1 MKRIVP
7 VIAILLAVA
16 AFWFRGAW
24 LPQASGSKTY
34 LGSVEAKFIL
44 VGALSSGRLTEVKAI
59 KGAKVAK
66 GEPLFRLDSSVADTL
81 IAQAEAAVKTAEA
94 NLADLEVGKR
104 PEELVVF
111 DKQEEEARASLV
123 LAQTD
128 YRRAV
133 QLKDRGVSA
142 DAQFDASKAAVE
154 SATAKLS
161 QIVANR
167 RVAELPARDTA
178 IAVARSRVSEAQAAL
193 DNAKAQLAD
202 RGVASPA
209 DATVDDVFFDAGEV
223 VAQGQPVVSLLTPE
237 ALVLRFFVPE
247 GDFPKLGVGKEISFS
262 CDHCP
267 TGLKASIMRIFN
279 RPEFTPPVIY
289 SEDARSKLVFQ
300 VEAKPDSTAMTL
312 RPGQPISVEALP

>member
-7 VIAILLAVA
+7 IIVILLAIG
-16 AFWFRGAW
+16 AFWFRGDW
-24 LPQASGSKTY
+24 LPEASGSKTY

-44 VGALSSGRLTEVKAI
+44 VGALSAGRLTEVKAI

-66 GEPLFRLDSSVADTL
+66 GEPLFRLDSNVAKTV
-81 IAQAEAAVKTAEA
+81 IVQADAAVKTAKA
-94 NLADLEVGKR
+94 NLADLEAGKR
-104 PEELVVF
+104 PEELAVF

-142 DAQFDASKAAVE
+142 DAQFDASRAAVE

-178 IAVARSRVSEAQAAL
+178 IAVAQSRVDEAQAVL

-202 RGVASPA
+202 RDVASPV

-223 VAQGQPVVSLLTPE
+223 VGQGQPVVSLLTPD

-247 GDFPKLGVGKEISFS
+247 GDLPKLGVGKEISFS

-267 TGLKASIMRIFN
+267 SGLMASITRIFN
-279 RPEFTPPVIY
+279 QPEFTPPVIY
-289 SEDARSKLVFQ
+289 SVDTRSKLVFQ
-300 VEAKPDSTAMTL
+300 VEAKPDAAAMTL
-312 RPGQPISVEALP
+312 RPGQPISVEPLP

>member
-7 VIAILLAVA
+7 IIIVLIGVA
-16 AFWFRGAW
+16 AFWLRGDW

-34 LGSVEAKFIL
+34 LGSVEAKFVL
-44 VGALSSGRLTEVKAI
+44 VGALSSGRLSEVKAI
-59 KGAKVAK
+59 KGHKISK
-66 GEPLFRLDSSVADTL
+66 GEPLFSLDGSVADTL
-81 IAQAEAAVKTAEA
+81 IAQAEAAMKTAEA
-94 NLADLEVGKR
+94 NLADLQAGKR
-104 PEELVVF
+104 PEELAVF

-133 QLKDRGVSA
+133 QLKDRGVA
-142 DAQFDASKAAVE
+142 AEAQFDASKAAVE

-178 IAVARSRVSEAQAAL
+178 IAVAQSRVNEAQAAL

-202 RGVASPA
+202 RNVVSPA
-209 DATVDDVFFDAGEV
+209 DATIDDVFFDVGEV
-223 VAQGQPVVSLLTPE
+223 VTQGQPVISLLTPE
-237 ALVLRFFVPE
+237 AVTLRFFVPE
-247 GDFPKLGVGKEISFS
+247 GDLPKLGVGKEISFS
-262 CDHCP
+262 CDHCAA
-267 TGLKASIMRIFN
+267 GLKALITRIFN
-279 RPEFTPPVIY
+279 QPEFTPPVIY

-300 VEAKPDSTAMTL
+300 VEAKPGTGTTSL
-312 RPGQPISVEALP
+312 QPGQPISVEPLP